1 MKTIITAP
9 ELQKLVAVVHGSIIE
24 QPTDFMR
31 LNSSLENLL
40 YFLTTPAGRTKENCE
55 ETDLY
60 FCLHKDNGF
69 NWDHL
74 PEDYQLILDDIGGQ
88 LHDTIESPEI
98 AKNFESTPE
107 QLLERILKL
116 KPKIG

>member
-1 MKTIITAP
+1 MTKINSP
-9 ELQKLVAVVHGSIIE
+9 QLQKLVVAVRDCIIE
-24 QPTDFMR
+24 QPTDILR
-31 LNSSLENLL
+31 LNSTLENLL
-40 YFLTTPAGRTKENCE
+40 SFLTAPAERTKENCG

-60 FCLHKDNGF
+60 FCLHADNGF

-107 QLLERILKL
+107 QLLERIRRL
-116 KPKIG
+116 KPQVG